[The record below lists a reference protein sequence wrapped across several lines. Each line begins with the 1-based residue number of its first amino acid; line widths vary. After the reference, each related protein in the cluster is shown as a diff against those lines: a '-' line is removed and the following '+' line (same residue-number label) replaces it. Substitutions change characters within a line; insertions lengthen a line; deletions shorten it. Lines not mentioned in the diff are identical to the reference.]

1 VRENV
6 DILMNPK
13 FKLGAYAILVILAVW
28 FGLAFRYNYEAAT
41 SEPSQELSE
50 SASVPATPPGTN
62 AESTNTDLTN
72 AIANITNALTNL
84 TAQTTNTPGDVTN
97 AAVGETNVAAAEI
110 ATNAPPAKHEHEAR
124 RILTPADAA
133 SARRAM
139 IGYLGG
145 LIVALIALGMLIA
158 YDVTQLVGSQVTDYL
173 FLDVGDAMRDPMY
186 EEAEALWANAKYLEA
201 IQLLREYLK
210 KNPREM
216 HAALRIG
223 EIYEKDLK
231 NYLAA
236 ALEYEE
242 VLKHKLPAEK
252 WGWSAIHLCNLYS
265 KLNQQDKT
273 LALLHRI
280 VQEYPKTGAAR
291 KARVR
296 LGIQEIE
303 EESQAEQSGE
313 AFHSDSAASA
323 ATGATPSPPPA
334 EDSSS
339 NLPPGF
345 RPRK

>member
-1 VRENV
+1 
-6 DILMNPK
+6 MNPK
-13 FKLGAYAILVILAVW
+13 FKLGAYAMLLILAVW
-28 FGLAFRYNYEAAT
+28 FGLAFRYNYEAVT
-41 SEPSQELSE
+41 TEPSQEPSE
-50 SASVPATPPGTN
+50 AASTTPAEPSGTN
-62 AESTNTDLTN
+62 TESTNTDLTN
-72 AIANITNALTNL
+72 ATVNTTNALTNVA
-84 TAQTTNTPGDVTN
+84 TVTTNAPGDVTN
-97 AAVGETNVAAAEI
+97 AASGGTNVAAAEI
-110 ATNAPPAKHEHEAR
+110 ATNAPVAKHKHKVR
-124 RILTPADAA
+124 RNLTPSEAA
-133 SARRAM
+133 SAKGSM
-139 IGYLGG
+139 LGYLGG
-145 LIVALIALGMLIA
+145 LVVALIALGCLIA
-158 YDVTQLVGSQVTDYL
+158 YDVSQSVGSQVTSYL
-173 FLDVGDAMRDPMY
+173 FLDVGDAMRNPMY

-216 HAALRIG
+216 HAALRIA

-242 VLKHKLPAEK
+242 VLKHKLPSER

-280 VQEYPKTGAAR
+280 VQEHPKTGAAK

-303 EESQAEQSGE
+303 AESQAEQAGETDGEDDSPSGV
-313 AFHSDSAASA
+313 ASR
-323 ATGATPSPPPA
+323 PPPA
-334 EDSSS
+334 AAEPDSSSS

-345 RPRK
+345 RPKK

>member
-1 VRENV
+1 
-6 DILMNPK
+6 M
-13 FKLGAYAILVILAVW
+13 
-28 FGLAFRYNYEAAT
+28 
-41 SEPSQELSE
+41 
-50 SASVPATPPGTN
+50 TN
-62 AESTNTDLTN
+62 APS
-72 AIANITNALTNL
+72 
-84 TAQTTNTPGDVTN
+84 DVTN
-97 AAVGETNVAAAEI
+97 AAPAGTNIAVDEI
-110 ATNAPPAKHEHEAR
+110 VTNAPAAKHKHKVAR
-124 RILTPADAA
+124 NLTPTETA
-133 SARRAM
+133 SAKSAM

-145 LIVALIALGMLIA
+145 LIVALIALGLLIT
-158 YDVTQLVGSQVTDYL
+158 YDVTQAVGSQVTDYL
-173 FLDVGDAMRDPMY
+173 LMDVGDAMRDPMY

-216 HAALRIG
+216 HAALRIA

-280 VQEYPKTGAAR
+280 VGEHPKTAAAK

-296 LGIQEIE
+296 LGMQELE
-303 EESQAEQSGE
+303 EEPQSAQTGESAED
-313 AFHSDSAASA
+313 DSAPDNADENA
-323 ATGATPSPPPA
+323 APPP
-334 EDSSS
+334 DVPDSSSS

-345 RPRK
+345 RPKK